1 MLSWTGE
8 MGQGAQQHFATG
20 PDAQLGLSA
29 GHVALFLAEMWP
41 KEAKGGA
48 LYGSKKRH
56 LQSCVMWFGIGLRE
70 LTKTVYLVNYSLI

>member
-8 MGQGAQQHFATG
+8 MGQGAQQHFASG

-41 KEAKGGA
+41 KEAEGG
-48 LYGSKKRH
+48 R
-56 LQSCVMWFGIGLRE
+56 VVR
-70 LTKTVYLVNYSLI
+70 